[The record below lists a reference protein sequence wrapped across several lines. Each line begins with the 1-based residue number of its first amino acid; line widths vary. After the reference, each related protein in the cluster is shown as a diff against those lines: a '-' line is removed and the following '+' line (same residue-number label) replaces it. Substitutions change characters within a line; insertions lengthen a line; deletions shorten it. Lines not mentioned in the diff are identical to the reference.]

1 MYLNLKHVLSHGL
14 AKKQEIDLGKKQTM
28 FLKKISLS

>member
-1 MYLNLKHVLSHGL
+1 MYLSLKHVLSHGL
-14 AKKQEIDLGKKQTM
+14 TKNQEIDLGKKQKM